1 VGSVT
6 TKQKLILTLL
16 LGSQFMLS
24 IDFSILNVALPVI
37 GTDLRMSTATLPWVA
52 TAFALPSAGFTLL
65 FGRLGDL
72 AGRRR
77 LFLAG
82 LALLAAGSLAGGLAP
97 TAGVLLGARVAQGV
111 AAALAIP
118 SALGLLTTSFPEG
131 PMRER
136 ALGLNG
142 SLLAGGFTV
151 GALLGGVLT
160 NFLSWRWAFLIN
172 VPIAVAIAITAPM
185 VIAESRHPLRPSLDI
200 PGAVTVTTGLLALID
215 GITLARQDGW
225 GSGGALGVL
234 AVSAVLLGAFFAIER
249 RSREPLAPVA
259 VLARPTVKWGNLGG
273 LAIFSLGSAVVYLM
287 TLYLQGTLGYSPLVT
302 GLAFAVPGVA
312 AVIAG
317 TTAPRVIG
325 RIGAR
330 SALAGGILVQA
341 AGFAAL
347 LALGPQR
354 AWLVLVLAALGIGF
368 FGHVTGIVAYTVTA
382 TSGLPAGEQGLAAG
396 LTTMTQLVGLTIG
409 IPVIGAIAGSTSLAG
424 LHRGIG
430 ADIALN
436 VLFAAVIALGLRARD
451 KGQPGA
457 AGAAVVAGHAGASQ
471 HSEPVRLDAGDRTS

>member
-1 VGSVT
+1 MGGVT

-24 IDFSILNVALPVI
+24 IDFSILNVALPAI
-37 GTDLRMSTATLPWVA
+37 GRDMRMSGATLPWVA

-77 LFLAG
+77 LFLGG

-97 TAGVLLGARVAQGV
+97 SAGVLLGARVGQGV

-131 PMRER
+131 PLRER

-142 SLLAGGFTV
+142 ALLAGGFTV

-160 NFLSWRWAFLIN
+160 DFLSWRWAFLIN
-172 VPIAVAIAITAPM
+172 VPIAVVIAVTAPM
-185 VIAESRHPLRPSLDI
+185 VIADSRPTRRPRLDV
-200 PGAVTVTTGLLALID
+200 PGAVTVTAGLLALVY
-215 GITLARQDGW
+215 GVTLARQDGW
-225 GSGGALGVL
+225 GSGRALATL
-234 AVSAVLLGAFFAIER
+234 AVSAALLAAFFAIER
-249 RSREPLAPVA
+249 RSREPLASVT

-273 LAIFSLGSAVVYLM
+273 LTIFGLGSAVVYLM

-312 AVIAG
+312 AVVAG
-317 TTAPRVIG
+317 TVAPRFIG

-330 SALAGGILVQA
+330 ATLAGGILLQG
-341 AGFAAL
+341 AGFATL

-354 AWLVLVLAALGIGF
+354 AWLALVLGALGVAF
-368 FGHVTGIVAYTVTA
+368 FGHVSGIVAYTVTA
-382 TSGLPAGEQGLAAG
+382 TSGLPADEQGLATG

-409 IPVIGAIAGSTSLAG
+409 IPVIGAIAGSMSLAG
-424 LHRGIG
+424 LHRGLG
-430 ADIALN
+430 TDVALN
-436 VLFAAVIALGLRARD
+436 AVL
-451 KGQPGA
+451 
-457 AGAAVVAGHAGASQ
+457 AAVVWVGLRPRRAAVPAIPDRAGLAAR
-471 HSEPVRLDAGDRTS
+471 PNPTSN

>member
-1 VGSVT
+1 VGHVT

-24 IDFSILNVALPVI
+24 IDFSILNVALPAI
-37 GTDLRMSTATLPWVA
+37 GRDMRMGAATLPWVA

-97 TAGVLLGARVAQGV
+97 SAGVLLGARIAQGV

-131 PMRER
+131 PLRER

-160 NFLSWRWAFLIN
+160 DFLSWRWAFLIN
-172 VPIAVAIAITAPM
+172 VPIAVVIAVTAPTL
-185 VIAESRHPLRPSLDI
+185 IDESRHPRRPRLDV
-200 PGAVTVTTGLLALID
+200 PGAVTVTAGLLALVY
-215 GITLARQDGW
+215 GVTLARQDGW
-225 GSGGALGVL
+225 GAAGALATL
-234 AVSAVLLGAFFAIER
+234 AVSAALLAAFFAIER
-249 RSREPLAPVA
+249 RSREPLASVT

-273 LAIFSLGSAVVYLM
+273 LTIFSLGSAVVYLM

-312 AVIAG
+312 AVVAG
-317 TTAPRVIG
+317 TVAPRVIG

-330 SALAGGILVQA
+330 ATLAGGILLQG
-341 AGFAAL
+341 AGFATL

-354 AWLVLVLAALGIGF
+354 AWLALVLGALGVGF
-368 FGHVTGIVAYTVTA
+368 FGHVSGIVAYTVTA
-382 TSGLPAGEQGLAAG
+382 TSGLPADEQGLATG

-409 IPVIGAIAGSTSLAG
+409 IPVIGAIAGSMSLAG

-430 ADIALN
+430 TDVVLN
-436 VLFAAVIALGLRARD
+436 AVL
-451 KGQPGA
+451 
-457 AGAAVVAGHAGASQ
+457 AAVVWVGLRPRGAVVQ
-471 HSEPVRLDAGDRTS
+471 AIPDRATLATQANAASN